1 MENYKAFLNLIK
13 GKSIYDEEQHRKLSK
28 NLIESFKN
36 KFPNENPDN
45 FTCFQI
51 MTIVEYIIE
60 GDN

>member
-45 FTCFQI
+45 FTCFQRSCII
-51 MTIVEYIIE
+51 M
-60 GDN
+60 N